1 MSDTLNVSF
10 GGGEPVVPD
19 LASAPEN
26 WLAALSVLNF
36 YNVFGEA
43 DSQVSNLGPLT
54 VDTCFGSFPLEEFN
68 DPREHLPDIEDLDVG
83 VLNTAMDNGSD
94 IEDIE
99 DNEYENLSVMSLNY
113 ELVVDEPS
121 S

>member
-19 LASAPEN
+19 LAPAPEN

-36 YNVFGEA
+36 NSVFGEV

-68 DPREHLPDIEDLDVG
+68 DPLEHLPDIEDLDMG

-94 IEDIE
+94 NGSDIE
-99 DNEYENLSVMSLNY
+99 DDNLSVMSLNY
-113 ELVVDEPS
+113 EVMVNEPS

>member
-1 MSDTLNVSF
+1 MSDILNVSF

-19 LASAPEN
+19 LAPAPEN

-36 YNVFGEA
+36 NSVFGEA

-68 DPREHLPDIEDLDVG
+68 DPREHLPDIEDFDVG
-83 VLNTAMDNGSD
+83 VLNSAMDNGSD
-94 IEDIE
+94 IEDN
-99 DNEYENLSVMSLNY
+99 DDGNLSVISLNY
-113 ELVVDEPS
+113 EVMVNEPS

>member
-10 GGGEPVVPD
+10 GGGKPVVPD
-19 LASAPEN
+19 LAPAPEN

-36 YNVFGEA
+36 YSVFGET

-54 VDTCFGSFPLEEFN
+54 VDTCFGSFPLEAFN
-68 DPREHLPDIEDLDVG
+68 DPREHFPDIEDLDMG

-94 IEDIE
+94 IEDN
-99 DNEYENLSVMSLNY
+99 DDGNLSVISLNY
-113 ELVVDEPS
+113 EVMVDEPS